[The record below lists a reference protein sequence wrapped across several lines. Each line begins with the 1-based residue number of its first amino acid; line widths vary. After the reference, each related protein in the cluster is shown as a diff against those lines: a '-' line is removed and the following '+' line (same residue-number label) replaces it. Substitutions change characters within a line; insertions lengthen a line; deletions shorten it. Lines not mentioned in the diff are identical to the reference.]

1 MPLAVCHLGGLRLP
15 MEPGGPGVP
24 LCSVRG
30 EAPSLGGFAIQGT
43 GEISCSC
50 ITSSSVSTSLLSIKE
65 IGKAPPS
72 ELMPNILLNRFGSW
86 ER

>member
-1 MPLAVCHLGGLRLP
+1 MPLAARHLGEPRLP
-15 MEPGGPGVP
+15 MELGVPGVP

-30 EAPSLGGFAIQGT
+30 EAPSLGGFVIQGT

-50 ITSSSVSTSLLSIKE
+50 ITSSRISISLLSIKE
-65 IGKAPPS
+65 IGKAAPLD
-72 ELMPNILLNRFGSW
+72 LMPNILRNKFGSW